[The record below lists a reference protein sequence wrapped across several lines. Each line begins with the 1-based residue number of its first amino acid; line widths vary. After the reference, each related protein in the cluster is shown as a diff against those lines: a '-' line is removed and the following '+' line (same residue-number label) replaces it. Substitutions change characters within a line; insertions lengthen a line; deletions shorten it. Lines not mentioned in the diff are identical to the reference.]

1 MKKLNFLI
9 AFTLL
14 GTMLVKGQTT
24 DQALKISITKLTAH
38 EKDNRIY
45 VEWAANAGTESNYWE
60 IQGSADGKN
69 FSTVA
74 LVLGTD
80 PGKTGEQYTFKGKIT
95 RSNDLYYRV
104 VHISLTGNDH
114 QKSDIIQVVKQ
125 DSLSAT
131 TPQQ

>member
-1 MKKLNFLI
+1 MSKLSLI
-9 AFTLL
+9 TAFILF
-14 GTMLVKGQTT
+14 GTMLVKGQST
-24 DQALKISITKLTAH
+24 DQPTKISITKLTAH

-45 VEWAANAGTESNYWE
+45 VEWAANAGAESNYWE

-69 FSTVA
+69 FSAVA

-95 RSNDLYYRV
+95 RPNDLYYRV

-125 DSLSAT
+125 DSLSAS